1 MARARTSAAVLSF
14 LATFI
19 GFAILSPAAA
29 ESASSARCPKTAEQY
44 SDVLKGLVTH
54 SDQARALSE
63 DNPLLLA
70 DLGFYQTE
78 LKSIGQCTPVVAT
91 VSQAT
96 R

>member
-1 MARARTSAAVLSF
+1 MARVRTSAVVPTF
-14 LATFI
+14 LAAFI

-29 ESASSARCPKTAEQY
+29 QSALSTHCPKTAEQY
-44 SDVLKGLVTH
+44 DDALKVLAAH
-54 SDQARALSE
+54 ADEARAFAE

-78 LKSIGQCTPVVAT
+78 LKAIGQCTPVVAT